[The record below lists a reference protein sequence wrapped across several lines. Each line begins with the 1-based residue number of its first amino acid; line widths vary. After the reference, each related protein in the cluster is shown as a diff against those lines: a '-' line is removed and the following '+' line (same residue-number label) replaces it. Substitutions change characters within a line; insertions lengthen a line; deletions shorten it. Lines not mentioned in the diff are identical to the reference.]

1 MKKKRLTKSEKK
13 VVEELQAMRIR
24 ALQQLRDR
32 TVFLMK
38 RGEEI
43 ISKID
48 RSGISSNYSVSS
60 DVMRIAEDIYR
71 LELRLGELGLI
82 VYDIE
87 HGNKK

>member
-1 MKKKRLTKSEKK
+1 
-13 VVEELQAMRIR
+13 MRIR